1 MSEIQHRK
9 GGKHGTEGQ
18 GAEGWE
24 TRWGGAEDK
33 FGRLYRDYITG
44 FEGRCTGFASFI
56 SGCDQVLIVPR
67 VDKDGKHQ
75 HGHWFDDDRLID
87 VKLDQKVERTS
98 TRGGPQY
105 APSRTD

>member
-1 MSEIQHRK
+1 MGLKDKARK
-9 GGKHGTEGQ
+9 GGKRDGE
-18 GAEGWE
+18 APKI
-24 TRWGGAEDK
+24 K